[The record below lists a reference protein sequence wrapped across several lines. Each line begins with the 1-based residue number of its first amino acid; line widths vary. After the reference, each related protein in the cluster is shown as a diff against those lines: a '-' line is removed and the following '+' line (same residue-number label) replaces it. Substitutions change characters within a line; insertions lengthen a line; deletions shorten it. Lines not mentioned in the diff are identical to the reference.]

1 MSFDEIAVIGF
12 HDPHDA
18 GKIGGSVRVQGVAE
32 LRRRCRQLGN
42 DVRDGLGNVFDTRR
56 LGALSALDFGS
67 IFGRFFIFHKEM
79 KIQREYAEKQLTWPI
94 HWPILSALGELAL
107 ECYQPR

>member
-1 MSFDEIAVIGF
+1 MSLDEIAVIGV

-18 GKIGGSVRVQGVAE
+18 GKIGGRVRVQGVAE
-32 LRRRCRQLGN
+32 LRRRRRQLGN

-56 LGALSALDFGS
+56 LDALSALDFGS

-79 KIQREYAEKQLTWPI
+79 NIQREYAENQPIWPI
-94 HWPILSALGELAL
+94 YWPILSTLGNLAL
-107 ECYQPR
+107 ESHQPR

>member
-1 MSFDEIAVIGF
+1 MSLDEIAVIGV

-18 GKIGGSVRVQGVAE
+18 GKIGGRVRVQGVAE

-42 DVRDGLGNVFDTRR
+42 DVRDGLGNFSDTRR
-56 LGALSALDFGS
+56 LDALNAFDFRS

-79 KIQREYAEKQLTWPI
+79 NIHRKCAEN
-94 HWPILSALGELAL
+94 
-107 ECYQPR
+107 